1 MAIVGA
7 LDRGGVEIEDQR
19 LRRIEVGWQGQ
30 PDFVPALFTADG
42 DDAEG
47 PIVGLDTY
55 LHRRYVRGAW
65 VGEDEDQCCRAPRC
79 GRGEAD
85 LPILRYPTEGA
96 PALTLLRAVETARE
110 AEVGPVEDHAG
121 GGRGGGVIP
130 GSGKE
135 LGCDGDEVG
144 GAPRIV
150 ELAPIAQK

>member
-1 MAIVGA
+1 MGVWLWVELYRGRGDSHAKFAAIVGA

-85 LPILRYPTEGA
+85 LPP
-96 PALTLLRAVETARE
+96 
-110 AEVGPVEDHAG
+110 
-121 GGRGGGVIP
+121 
-130 GSGKE
+130 
-135 LGCDGDEVG
+135 
-144 GAPRIV
+144 
-150 ELAPIAQK
+150 